1 MLGNRGFSLEVVQ
14 DCISCS
20 TFVGENMLFE
30 AEKGELLHH
39 GQIVYVQD
47 DYAFDFVPQQIANC
61 IVLIDTIELDFIIYY
76 NDIKRASQIWGF
88 HAPPTLWIKKELHV
102 PAFFTGSLILL
113 NETIEEGDIIRL
125 EGSDTWN
132 TYYDAQTG
140 WVCIGADNQD
150 EEDVTVEFAT
160 NLLAVLQK
168 KQLKAIW
175 LKPLL
180 Q

>member
-1 MLGNRGFSLEVVQ
+1 
-14 DCISCS
+14 
-20 TFVGENMLFE
+20 MLFE

-47 DYAFDFVPQQIANC
+47 DYAFNFVPQQMTNC
-61 IVLIDTIELDFIIYY
+61 TVLLGTTELDFIIYA
-76 NDIKRASQIWGF
+76 NNIKCASQIWGF

-113 NETIEEGDIIRL
+113 DETIEEGDIIGL
-125 EGSDTWN
+125 EGSETWN

-140 WVCIGADNQD
+140 WVCMGTDDQN
-150 EEDVTVEFAT
+150 EEGVAVEFAT
-160 NLLAVLQK
+160 NLLAVLDGS
-168 KQLKAIW
+168 QLKAIW